1 MNSSVSPRTKE
12 PIPETESLAGNPIED
27 MVEIRTLGLRTVG
40 FQTYSKAE
48 FDSIPSNTMR
58 ESKFAEGNVFYYID
72 DNGVVLGIEK
82 FKTTWYILW
91 RMLRQIILRLKGP
104 GISTIRS
111 MKEILK
117 TLTSRNTFLNLSDED
132 FQDGTKSCVRF
143 IDWFIKKG
151 YNTGIVGISS
161 TARGMGMYLRN
172 G

>member
-1 MNSSVSPRTKE
+1 
-12 PIPETESLAGNPIED
+12 

-58 ESKFAEGNVFYYID
+58 ESKFAEGYVFYYID
-72 DNGVVLGIEK
+72 DNGEVLGIEK

-104 GISTIRS
+104 GDLPS
-111 MKEILK
+111 KYEGEILK

-132 FQDGTKSCVRF
+132 FQEWNEILCRF
-143 IDWFIKKG
+143 TLWFIKKG
-151 YNTGIVGISS
+151 YMGTVGISS
-161 TARGMGMYLRN
+161 TARGIGNVLKEWVTEVPEETSEPTH
-172 G
+172 